1 MRELVEKLVAITLPD
16 LEREASDTA
25 AEHDEF
31 AESLREK
38 FRRQQIELRMKHFE
52 PEQVQALLDFYDSE
66 MGASILESQ
75 AKIDREIASSV
86 SILTDE

>member
-16 LEREASDTA
+16 LEREACDTA

-52 PEQVQALLDFYDSE
+52 PGQVQALLDFYDSE

-75 AKIDREIASSV
+75 AKIDRELARSV